1 MQTKRSMFKEHSGH
15 LRCIYVCR
23 KDQRV
28 ILNKNI
34 IHDEEEQLRCSR
46 IMLKLYTVLI
56 IGLLTLLGMNIIDNY
71 FDKINA
77 QIEAEYKIEQEEI
90 IDRYR
95 DIMSEIVDFTYQ
107 SQMNSGPSPVQMS
120 LTEDTEYIS
129 AHQIQ
134 TADPDAII
142 YVEEAGSVNT
152 DVVDVVDQSGN
163 EYINDTTIDEMEF
176 IYRVIEAEVT
186 GTSYTWNGN
195 HVGEDEMLM
204 SKIRVC
210 QVFLNRVKNTSKFS
224 DITTLYEAVS
234 QPGASSTI
242 ASGRYLRVT
251 VTDLTKQAVEIALD
265 PNTPDYTDGALFF
278 LADGATYNKYGSYLF
293 TDAVGH
299 SFFK

>member
-23 KDQRV
+23 KDKRV
-28 ILNKNI
+28 ILNKKI
-34 IHDEEEQLRCSR
+34 IHDEEEQLRYSR
-46 IMLKLYTVLI
+46 IMLKLYTALI
-56 IGLLTLLGMNIIDNY
+56 VGLFTLLGMKIIDTH
-71 FDKINA
+71 FDRINA
-77 QIEAEYKIEQEEI
+77 QIEAESKFEQEEI
-90 IDRYR
+90 IERYR
-95 DIMSEIVDFTYQ
+95 DMMSETVNFTYS
-107 SQMNSGPSPVQMS
+107 SQMTGPTSVQVS
-120 LTEDTEYIS
+120 LTEDIEHVS

-134 TADPDAII
+134 TADPDAI
-142 YVEEAGSVNT
+142 YATGSVDT
-152 DVVDVVDQSGN
+152 DVVDVIEQTNTESVDDISM
-163 EYINDTTIDEMEF
+163 DEMEF

-195 HVGEDEMLM
+195 YVGEDEMLM
-204 SKIRVC
+204 SKVRVC
-210 QVFLNRVKNTSKFS
+210 QVFLNRVNNTSKFS

-234 QPGASSTI
+234 QPGASSTV